1 MTNECYIGHT
11 INFLKRFTQHE
22 FHLKN
27 KTHFNSKLQSSWDLY
42 GKEAFEFY
50 IIEHC
55 PENKLLEREIYHI
68 KNLRPYFNIM
78 DYSKSI
84 EQKLEIPKRRRGAK
98 KGVKWTS
105 ERRDKIVKSLM
116 GNQLSR
122 KINIWPHKDG
132 YKCKCRECRDKK
144 NERTRISVAKNKGL
158 CL

>member
-1 MTNECYIGHT
+1 MLKADGKMTD
-11 INFLKRFTQHE
+11 TQ
-22 FHLKN
+22 
-27 KTHFNSKLQSSWDLY
+27 
-42 GKEAFEFY
+42 
-50 IIEHC
+50 
-55 PENKLLEREIYHI
+55 
-68 KNLRPYFNIM
+68 
-78 DYSKSI
+78 
-84 EQKLEIPKRRRGAK
+84 
-98 KGVKWTS
+98 GVVAVCGNRISMKWTS